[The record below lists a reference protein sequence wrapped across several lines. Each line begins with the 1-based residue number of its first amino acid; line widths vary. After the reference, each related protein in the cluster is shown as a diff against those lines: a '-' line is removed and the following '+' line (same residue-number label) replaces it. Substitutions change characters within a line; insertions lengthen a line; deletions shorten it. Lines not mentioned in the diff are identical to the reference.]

1 MFCSYIDIMNMYS
14 ENVPEHTEISETG
27 WSTEDGMGVQWIMF
41 LKWGEHYDWLLP
53 SAMFKE
59 QTKEFTRKVK
69 EQKSNNQDITFF
81 MGQLGG
87 LHT

>member
-41 LKWGEHYDWLLP
+41 LKWVLSGDRQCCI
-53 SAMFKE
+53 S
-59 QTKEFTRKVK
+59 
-69 EQKSNNQDITFF
+69 S
-81 MGQLGG
+81 
-87 LHT
+87 

>member
-1 MFCSYIDIMNMYS
+1 
-14 ENVPEHTEISETG
+14 
-27 WSTEDGMGVQWIMF
+27 
-41 LKWGEHYDWLLP
+41 
-53 SAMFKE
+53 MFKE